1 MPEIIHKEYRP
12 VNLMRPTTVFVEVPN
27 IVFYADAQVIARLMI
42 VSEQDHDI
50 RNAFGAMYQKFRNK
64 TFTDIY
70 TDLEETKS
78 SSNILLEYANWGY
91 LMKDVD
97 DGDVIQYCNRVYDA
111 MLYFTGK
118 LEVPFVAT
126 TLGNAI
132 RVIAKDPNL
141 SKLYLYMK
149 HPSKEITSEV
159 ERLFWTSGGVAEWV
173 TNGDIRTAIASAN
186 ADVYFLCDFQS
197 IEGIFSIP
205 TIKHREVLLPAY
217 PFNWNMYSPLIKK
230 DSIQS
235 EVDLYS
241 KFDIDI
247 NFVKTPI

>member
-91 LMKDVD
+91 LMK
-97 DGDVIQYCNRVYDA
+97 
-111 MLYFTGK
+111 
-118 LEVPFVAT
+118 
-126 TLGNAI
+126 
-132 RVIAKDPNL
+132 
-141 SKLYLYMK
+141 
-149 HPSKEITSEV
+149 TS
-159 ERLFWTSGGVAEWV
+159 
-173 TNGDIRTAIASAN
+173 
-186 ADVYFLCDFQS
+186 
-197 IEGIFSIP
+197 
-205 TIKHREVLLPAY
+205 
-217 PFNWNMYSPLIKK
+217 
-230 DSIQS
+230 
-235 EVDLYS
+235 
-241 KFDIDI
+241 
-247 NFVKTPI
+247 